1 MDGVK
6 VVVAVGKYTRV
17 GAVGVIVISLVW
29 VTVIVKVGKVVV
41 GRWFRAA
48 SMGKPRIYSGIV
60 PRTDI
65 DQNVADFSLRRVW
78 VFHLDCHNIMHR

>member
-48 SMGKPRIYSGIV
+48 SMENPRIYSGIV
-60 PRTDI
+60 PRMI
-65 DQNVADFSLRRVW
+65 
-78 VFHLDCHNIMHR
+78 